1 VTLLRQE
8 MTEHPEL
15 LTDLDLTLTDRALT
29 SAAAA

>member
-1 VTLLRQE
+1 

-15 LTDLDLTLTDRALT
+15 LTDFDLTLTDRALT